1 VVLPGVAV
9 VVEVTQAPLLP
20 VSSSVVLVRF
30 VVSICRGNRME
41 AVESVAGP
49 LVLPSSTCET
59 ASAALEEE
67 PPGDVVQSM
76 LSS

>member
-1 VVLPGVAV
+1 
-9 VVEVTQAPLLP
+9 
-20 VSSSVVLVRF
+20 
-30 VVSICRGNRME
+30 ME
-41 AVESVAGP
+41 AVEYVAGP
-49 LVLPSSTCET
+49 LVFPSSTCET